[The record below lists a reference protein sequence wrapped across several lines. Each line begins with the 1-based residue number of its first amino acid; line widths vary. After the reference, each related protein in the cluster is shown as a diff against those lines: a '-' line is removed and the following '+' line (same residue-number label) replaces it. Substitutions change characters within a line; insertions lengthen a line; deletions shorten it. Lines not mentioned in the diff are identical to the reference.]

1 MKTQSYV
8 NIFRKYWQYFIKVP
22 MSFKLLRKDKFWIIY
37 QGQRKQKT
45 RLGKPRILYSVFV
58 IYMESFT
65 YFPAA
70 TPIV

>member
-1 MKTQSYV
+1 
-8 NIFRKYWQYFIKVP
+8 

-45 RLGKPRILYSVFV
+45 RLGKPRMLYSVFV
-58 IYMESFT
+58 IYMESFP